1 MSRLQNR
8 PDEGRNLCLCQRS
21 PSRFRRRQEAKAYR
35 RQGRQDV
42 DLPDPAT
49 LQISHRGRLLGLVL
63 WRHLCT
69 QIRTVRPATE
79 RCVCDR
85 RSVGRKSSRWP
96 PSEAELHNR
105 PTAKAEQAERA
116 EIEHLVFGAR
126 IARVALDLTLS
137 SSVLYQLLFSHHPC
151 DWSVVTMCYTRCL
164 VALLGACIVLL
175 DSLAPGIVAAARW

>member
-126 IARVALDLTLS
+126 ESEGCPGPHLVFILS
-137 SSVLYQLLFSHHPC
+137 SSMLYSLIIRATGQ
-151 DWSVVTMCYTRCL
+151 WSQCATPDV
-164 VALLGACIVLL
+164 
-175 DSLAPGIVAAARW
+175 W